1 MALLC
6 AAEVEEGCEEGGNDE
21 EEEVDRLMMA
31 VERRSPGGVLRG
43 PLASCWV
50 SRSMLR
56 TVGDC
61 RCRFRCEALR
71 STAGGKW

>member
-1 MALLC
+1 MAWLC

-21 EEEVDRLMMA
+21 EVDRLMMA
-31 VERRSPGGVLRG
+31 VERRSPGGVFRG

-50 SRSMLR
+50 SLSMLR

-61 RCRFRCEALR
+61 RWRFRCEALR
-71 STAGGKW
+71 STAGGK